1 MCSVEILSCTYIEK
15 KTVIQNCTW
24 LSFSHGLE
32 DWFLL
37 PTLLQSSSLLAQNKS
52 HKDWTWKVDEPRAY
66 YTEWSKLEREKQIL
80 YTNAY
85 MWDLAR
91 WYWWTYLQGNSGDTG
106 IENRLMDT
114 VGRGKKERVGESNTE
129 TYIAI
134 YKTDSQWE
142 FALWLRELTLGSGSR
157 GSETT

>member
-15 KTVIQNCTW
+15 KTMIQNCTW

-66 YTEWSKLEREKQIL
+66 YTEWSTLEREKQIL

-91 WYWWTYLQGNSGDTG
+91 WYWWTYLQGNSGNTG
-106 IENRLMDT
+106 IENRVMDT